1 MSDQGFGPPGPGG
14 PPEYGQ
20 QPPNYGQ
27 QPPYGEQPPPPGQQ
41 VPPYGQPPEYGQQ
54 PPQYGQQPP
63 AYGPPPQYERQPSQY
78 GEQPQ
83 YPGGEYGQPQYPGGE
98 YGQPQYPG
106 GEYGQPQFNPY
117 TGAAPANTGGGS
129 AGSRKGLI
137 AGVGTLVV
145 AGIVVAILL
154 LTGVFSSS
162 ASASSP
168 TDAVK
173 SLLDAGKKG
182 DVAAAANTLC
192 QSDIAAGQASGLDA
206 NGKVQSYTI
215 GTVTQQDSNNAT
227 VQTTVTSEKGGPQ
240 SAKIPVV
247 KEGGTWKVCFTKA
260 LTNLPTAGSTRGGA
274 SAPSLATSPSISL
287 LPSSA
292 TPSITAPTGLG
303 LGSYCASSTSAVT
316 TATTFIGAID
326 IGSTEL
332 ARGCVYPGTVSDA
345 TIKSVSGTS
354 KLYAPTSSQTGP
366 VFDFQ
371 SVDGQSKIRITVTK
385 ESDGKYYV
393 TRIQAS

>member
-63 AYGPPPQYERQPSQY
+63 AYGPPPQYGRQPSQY
-78 GEQPQ
+78 GE
-83 YPGGEYGQPQYPGGE
+83 
-98 YGQPQYPG
+98 QPQYPG

-182 DVAAAANTLC
+182 DVSAAANTLC

-260 LTNLPTAGSTRGGA
+260 LTNLPTAGSTPGGA